1 MYLFDFMK
9 AFKYILSLSFVFA
22 LGAGASA
29 QQKDPV
35 EIYGAGKDIVKI
47 EYMDDPI
54 DNSKKWVRADIVLD
68 GRENP
73 DKTAQT
79 PEEKRWIRD
88 VVVDLILVY
97 YKPSA
102 KTDKERWSPENWVV
116 LKSRASLIAIEAKKK
131 SMVTFFIPCEI
142 KDLYR
147 LQESQRLFFIIDLSV
162 FGKKVELTKN
172 NLKKF
177 ISKSL
182 SSKIKSMKQY
192 EEVRAKLNEG
202 SAGTDNWLIT
212 LPEAPWYIQQKL
224 YDPSNKPPYKI
235 PTYKKEK

>member
-1 MYLFDFMK
+1 MK
-9 AFKYILSLSFVFA
+9 ALKYILSLSFVFA
-22 LGAGASA
+22 LGAGAAA

-47 EYMDDPI
+47 EHMDDPI
-54 DNSKKWVRADIVLD
+54 DNSKKWVKADIVID

-79 PEEKRWIRD
+79 AEEKRWIRD

-97 YKPSA
+97 YKPTA
-102 KTDKERWSPENWVV
+102 KTDKERWDPVNWVV
-116 LKSRASLIAIEAKKK
+116 LKSRASLVAIEAKKK
-131 SMVTFFIPCEI
+131 SMVSFFIPCEI

-162 FGKKVELTKN
+162 SGKKVELTKN

-212 LPEAPWYIQQKL
+212 LPEAPWYIQQKI
-224 YDPSNKPPYKI
+224 YDPSNKQPYKI

>member
-1 MYLFDFMK
+1 
-9 AFKYILSLSFVFA
+9 
-22 LGAGASA
+22 
-29 QQKDPV
+29 
-35 EIYGAGKDIVKI
+35 
-47 EYMDDPI
+47 MDDPI
-54 DNSKKWVRADIVLD
+54 DNTKKWVRGDIVLD
-68 GRENP
+68 ARENP

-79 PEEKRWIRD
+79 AEEKRWIRD

-97 YKPSA
+97 YKPTA
-102 KTDKERWSPENWVV
+102 KTEKDRWDPANWIV
-116 LKSRASLIAIEAKKK
+116 LKSRASLVAIETKKK
-131 SMVTFFIPCEI
+131 SQVSFFIPCEI

-147 LQESQRLFFIIDLSV
+147 LQDSQRLFFIIDLSV
-162 FGKKVELTKN
+162 SGKKVELTKN

-212 LPEAPWYIQQKL
+212 LPETPWYIQSEI
-224 YDPSNKPPYKI
+224 YDLSNKPPYKI
-235 PTYKKEK
+235 PNYKKEK